1 MLLIAA
7 VSLWCWAGSL
17 PREDAKS
24 GGPWLAATVSASIYV
39 NIDGTSGYRRQSS
52 IHSERRDASP

>member
-17 PREDAKS
+17 LCRVKMPKV
-24 GGPWLAATVSASIYV
+24 GFLG
-39 NIDGTSGYRRQSS
+39 
-52 IHSERRDASP
+52 

>member
-24 GGPWLAATVSASIYV
+24 GGSWLAGDSKRVHI
-39 NIDGTSGYRRQSS
+39 RQ
-52 IHSERRDASP
+52 H